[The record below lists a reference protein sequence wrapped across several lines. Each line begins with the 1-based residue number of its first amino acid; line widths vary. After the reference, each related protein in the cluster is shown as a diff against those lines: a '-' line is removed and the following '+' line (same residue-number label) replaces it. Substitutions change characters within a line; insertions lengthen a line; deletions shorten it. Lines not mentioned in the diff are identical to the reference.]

1 MIDGI
6 KTKIMDKWNSMS
18 IKLKI
23 ILAVVAAIIIISII
37 F

>member
-1 MIDGI
+1 MIEEL
-6 KTKIMDKWNSMS
+6 KEKIMDKWNSMS

-23 ILAVVAAIIIISII
+23 ILAVVAVIIIISII

>member
-6 KTKIMDKWNSMS
+6 KTKVMDKWNAMSM
-18 IKLKI
+18 KTKI
-23 ILAVVAAIIIISII
+23 IVAGVTAIIIISII

>member
-23 ILAVVAAIIIISII
+23 ILAVVAVIIIISII